1 MTIEQFAA
9 MKETER
15 RLLVRRLSD
24 EEYLDLLAVC
34 ATFPHV
40 DVCAETQGEGE
51 EVPQDLVARLIM
63 VSPPPPLFSSPVVL
77 SSSLH
82 LSSSQLWMTTTTIV
96 SPLEHWSLLLSRSR
110 ERV

>member
-51 EVPQDLVARLIM
+51 EVPQDLVARIIM
-63 VSPPPPLFSSPVVL
+63 VCPPPSLFSPVIL

-96 SPLEHWSLLLSRSR
+96 SPLEH
-110 ERV
+110 

>member
-1 MTIEQFAA
+1 

-40 DVCAETQGEGE
+40 DVGAETQGEGE
-51 EVPQDLVARLIM
+51 EVR
-63 VSPPPPLFSSPVVL
+63 
-77 SSSLH
+77 
-82 LSSSQLWMTTTTIV
+82 W
-96 SPLEHWSLLLSRSR
+96 RR
-110 ERV
+110 

>member
-1 MTIEQFAA
+1 

-40 DVCAETQGEGE
+40 DVCAETQGEGGGGE
-51 EVPQDLVARLIM
+51 GG
-63 VSPPPPLFSSPVVL
+63 
-77 SSSLH
+77 
-82 LSSSQLWMTTTTIV
+82 
-96 SPLEHWSLLLSRSR
+96 
-110 ERV
+110 

>member
-82 LSSSQLWMTTTTIV
+82 LSSSQLWMTMTTIV
-96 SPLEHWSLLLSRSR
+96 SPLEH
-110 ERV
+110 

>member
-1 MTIEQFAA
+1 

-51 EVPQDLVARLIM
+51 EVR
-63 VSPPPPLFSSPVVL
+63 
-77 SSSLH
+77 
-82 LSSSQLWMTTTTIV
+82 W
-96 SPLEHWSLLLSRSR
+96 RR
-110 ERV
+110 